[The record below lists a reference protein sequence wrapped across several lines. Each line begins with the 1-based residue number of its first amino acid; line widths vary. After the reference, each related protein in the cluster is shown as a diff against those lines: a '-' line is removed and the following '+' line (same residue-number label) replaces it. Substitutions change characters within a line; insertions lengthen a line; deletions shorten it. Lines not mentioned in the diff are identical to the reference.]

1 MDNLHYFDAEAGKVV
16 SCTGEEKS
24 FIGKIL
30 EDRISLSETFKTNN
44 EFEKFVK
51 KEILRK
57 DR

>member
-1 MDNLHYFDAEAGKVV
+1 MDNLHYFEAEAGKVV
-16 SCTGEEKS
+16 LCTEEEKI